1 MFENYFGESTTA
13 RWVTDN
19 AEVFIVSSREISELE
34 RILEELAGE
43 EMVARAAPEEGTI
56 ELYFMKV
63 TDTSFELGLETR
75 SVEGRLGA
83 RELLEELLKG
93 PQDQSLSRIIPEG
106 TRLLDVRV
114 ENGIAY
120 ADFSAEITKGNFGA
134 ATEGVLLSSIV
145 WTLTQLEEVEAV
157 QILVEGQ
164 VLESLAGHVSIS
176 EPLRR

>member
-1 MFENYFGESTTA
+1 
-13 RWVTDN
+13 
-19 AEVFIVSSREISELE
+19 VSSRDISELG

-43 EMVARAAPEEGTI
+43 EIVQRAAPEEGTI

-63 TDTSFELGLETR
+63 TDTSFELGLERR
-75 SVEGRLGA
+75 SVDGRLGA

-120 ADFSAEITKGNFGA
+120 ADFSAEITKSNFGA